1 MRILA
6 ADDDP
11 IILELV
17 SQFLITVG
25 HHDVVTANSAFEA
38 LDLLSKQTAP
48 QIDCFLNDIQMPEMN
63 GIALARQI
71 RKLPAHS
78 ATPIIM
84 LTAMSEKRYID
95 DAFAAGAS
103 DYITKPFDMIE
114 FKTRISMAEQRA
126 LNVKDMTG
134 KLFASQ
140 ALKTEMGQDDAI
152 DLHAPIDLYD
162 IDNLIA
168 CSAMENYVVQ
178 LSRSSLFG
186 STVFAFSLRKPEA
199 YCEALSPAEFKFLL
213 EDVAKCISYCLSQN
227 QFLMTYAGNGTY
239 LCITESG
246 WRPDMSQLMNTVNL
260 HLSQMTIVSNTSTE
274 LYPRVS
280 AGIAIRLVWKSNDQ
294 VLNALGKAQTSA
306 EHAATEYERLK
317 SDFFHMG
324 RSA

>member
-6 ADDDP
+6 TDDDP

-25 HHDVVTANSAFEA
+25 QHDVVTAKSASEA
-38 LDLLSKQTAP
+38 LDLLSKNDPAY
-48 QIDCFLNDIQMPEMN
+48 IECFLNDIQMPQMD
-63 GIALARQI
+63 GIELARQI
-71 RKLPAHS
+71 RKLPNH
-78 ATPIIM
+78 ATSPIIM

-114 FKTRISMAEQRA
+114 FKTRISMAEQLVLSRKTVTA
-126 LNVKDMTG
+126 
-134 KLFASQ
+134 KLFAPS
-140 ALKTEMGQDDAI
+140 ALKIAVGKDDAV
-152 DLHAPIDLYD
+152 DLHAPVELND
-162 IDNLIA
+162 IDNVIA
-168 CSAMENYVVQ
+168 CSAMENYVAQ

-186 STVFAFSLRKPEA
+186 STVFAFTLRKPET

-213 EDVAKCISYCLSQN
+213 EDVAECISDCLADH

-246 WRPDMSQLMNTVNL
+246 WRPEMSKLMAAVNL
-260 HLSQMTIVSNTSTE
+260 HLNQMKIVSNTSAE

-280 AGIAIRLVWKSNDQ
+280 AGNAIRLVWKSNDQ
-294 VLNALGKAQTSA
+294 VLSALGKAQTSA
-306 EHAATEYERLK
+306 EHAAAEFERLK
-317 SDFFHMG
+317 SDFFHTG
-324 RSA
+324 RLA